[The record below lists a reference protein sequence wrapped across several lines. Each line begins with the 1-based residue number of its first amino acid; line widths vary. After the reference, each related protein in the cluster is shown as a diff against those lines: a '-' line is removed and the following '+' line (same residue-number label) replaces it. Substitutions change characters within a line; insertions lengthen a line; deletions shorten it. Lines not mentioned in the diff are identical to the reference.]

1 MDLLQ
6 LRYFYDS
13 ANYLSISRTADKYG
27 VPATSV
33 SASIRRLEE
42 ELGCKLF
49 DRTPNRIVLNDRGK
63 LMQDSLKLI
72 FDEMDRMLQTV
83 TGAGDDNKEI
93 KILVKAIRALITD
106 QVIQYKKKYVHTR
119 FKLVADFDETDLD
132 SYDIIIDTKSDGY
145 TGYDAV
151 ELVNQQ
157 IFCYVPSNS
166 SLCTRK
172 FSLKD
177 LAQMSFVLMSQ
188 QGNYGKVFMEACKKA
203 GFSPN
208 IVAQV
213 NDSSCFRKMISSGI
227 AIGVTGKFAVAAEG
241 SVNLVPLHITDFK
254 REQTI
259 CMYYKKENDRGNA
272 AKFIDFLRE
281 NIKNESSYI
290 YNSHYTG

>member
-13 ANYLSISRTADKYG
+13 ANYLSISRTAEKYG

-33 SASIRRLEE
+33 SASIRRLEDE
-42 ELGCKLF
+42 VGCKLF
-49 DRTPNRIVLNDRGK
+49 DRTPNRIVLNDKGK
-63 LMQDSLKLI
+63 RMQDSLNRI
-72 FDEMDRMLQTV
+72 FDEMDRMLQAV
-83 TGAGDDNKEI
+83 SGAADDNKEI

-106 QVIQYKKKYVHTR
+106 QVIQYKKKYTHTR
-119 FKLVADFDETDLD
+119 FKLVADFDETDLG
-132 SYDIIIDTKSDGY
+132 SYDIIIGTKSDRY
-145 TGYDAV
+145 PGYDSL

-172 FSLKD
+172 FSLKE

-188 QGNYGKVFMEACKKA
+188 HGNHGKVFVEACKKA

-213 NDSSCFRKMISSGI
+213 NDSACFRKIISSGI
-227 AIGVTGKFAVAAEG
+227 AVGVTGKFGAAVEG
-241 SVNLVPLHITDFK
+241 NTTLVPLHITDFK
-254 REQTI
+254 HEQTI
-259 CMYYKKENDRGNA
+259 CMYYKKENNRGNT
-272 AKFIDFLRE
+272 AKFIFFLRE
-281 NIKNESSYI
+281 NIKKEGI
-290 YNSHYTG
+290 YNTSP